1 MKRLAIVFP
10 GIGYHKDKPLLYY
23 STKLALAKGYE
34 IIHIEY
40 HDLPAKVKGDA
51 VMMKK
56 AAEIACEQTEQ
67 QLKDIPFD
75 EYDDIL
81 MIGKS
86 IGTVVGAKF
95 ASDHALQAR
104 QLWYTPVEATFL
116 FATEAPIIA
125 FIGESDPWSDLS
137 KVRSEAAVHKI
148 PLYTYPAANHSLETG
163 DALTDIAT
171 LKDVMERTERFIG

>member
-23 STKLALAKGYE
+23 STKLAQAKGYE

-56 AAEIACEQTEQ
+56 AAEIACEQTEE

-95 ASDHALQAR
+95 ASNHALQAR

-116 FATEAPIIA
+116 FTAETPVIA
-125 FIGESDPWSDLS
+125 FIGESDPWSDLTTVKS
-137 KVRSEAAVHKI
+137 LAVKNEI
-148 PLYTYPAANHSLETG
+148 PLFTYPGANHSLETG

-171 LKDVMERTERFIG
+171 LKDVMERTDGFIG